1 MTFQGV
7 ACCESAVSCP
17 SWARTRTLLIQS
29 AKTATL
35 QRLTK
40 RTRTARSC
48 RPSVVS
54 CRAGCS
60 SLSEFVRPRSL
71 LNHQQWRWPM
81 TREEF
86 RAKWTARRA
95 EWDKMGV
102 MLNGAKIC
110 EEFIAD
116 FEDVLTSHDEAV
128 VNTNQA

>member
-1 MTFQGV
+1 MGN
-7 ACCESAVSCP
+7 EKI
-17 SWARTRTLLIQS
+17 LIPS
-29 AKTATL
+29 AKNAT
-35 QRLTK
+35 QERLTK

-54 CRAGCS
+54 RRARRQ

-110 EEFIAD
+110 KEFIAD
-116 FEDVLTSHDEAV
+116 
-128 VNTNQA
+128 